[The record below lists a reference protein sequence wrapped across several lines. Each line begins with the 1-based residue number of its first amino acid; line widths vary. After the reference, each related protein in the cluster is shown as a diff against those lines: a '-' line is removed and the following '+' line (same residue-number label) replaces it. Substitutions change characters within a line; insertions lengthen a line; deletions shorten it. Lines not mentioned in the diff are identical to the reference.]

1 MKPATKQYMFIAA
14 VFVATVAL
22 ITFSLPR
29 EKTVNYDFALG
40 KPWKYEQL
48 TAPFNFAVYKSE
60 QALQQ
65 ERSEAL
71 AAQRPYYI
79 VQQDKGNEAIGSYES
94 FYRSDLYLLVGARL
108 IF

>member
-1 MKPATKQYMFIAA
+1 MSYCKGTTNYQNKRRGIQSFFVNCAVLELKTMKPATKQYMFIAA

-65 ERSEAL
+65 ERSD
-71 AAQRPYYI
+71 RF
-79 VQQDKGNEAIGSYES
+79 V
-94 FYRSDLYLLVGARL
+94 
-108 IF
+108 